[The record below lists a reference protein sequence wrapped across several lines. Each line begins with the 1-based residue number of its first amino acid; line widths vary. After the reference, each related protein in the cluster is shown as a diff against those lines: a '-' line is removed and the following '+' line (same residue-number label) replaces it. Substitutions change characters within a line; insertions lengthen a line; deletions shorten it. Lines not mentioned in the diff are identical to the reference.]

1 MGVEN
6 IKIVLDEGKI
16 PNEGYLILGGCSFNL
31 YLSGVH
37 INKTNKTKQYFAP
50 PELDSLRRRCTTPG
64 AWGILGGIAK

>member
-37 INKTNKTKQYFAP
+37 INKQTNKRRNLKIESGTP
-50 PELDSLRRRCTTPG
+50 TPTPTPEGRTDVKVDLVM
-64 AWGILGGIAK
+64 